1 MAGPAVDQWPI
12 GAKLDLPAP
21 PPRTWSGTSTPPPER
36 FCKHRLWLSS
46 PGLSAASGEEQ
57 YVAEATPPP
66 YTAQYRDAE
75 TITGRVQT
83 PSLCSPTLGYVLR
96 VRYFGEVVSESSNYF
111 RLSYDEVYW
120 CVEPHSNEG
129 GVILNV
135 IAWNGQRH
143 IPFPDTHCCVDTH
156 TPTHTHTHTHMWV
169 CVVRNWPFSVTP
181 FIFTSSPQSSWQNSL
196 VELPTISTLDA
207 NVNLD
212 FNVLRIQVFLQFY
225 F

>member
-83 PSLCSPTLGYVLR
+83 LSLCTPPLGYVLR

-111 RLSYDEVYW
+111 RLSYDEVDW

-156 TPTHTHTHTHMWV
+156 THTHTHVGV
-169 CVVRNWPFSVTP
+169 CCEKLTFLCDPLYIYFL
-181 FIFTSSPQSSWQNSL
+181 SPEFL
-196 VELPTISTLDA
+196 AELPGGTSYNIHIGCKCKFRFQCS
-207 NVNLD
+207 
-212 FNVLRIQVFLQFY
+212 
-225 F
+225 